1 MWTRSDASPLVPPFT
16 WSRSRGMARVRLYGM
31 EVDAVC
37 EQDAVETILGWIE
50 QPDGSSRYV
59 VTPNVQHA
67 AMFQHS
73 PELRAAYEHASLVL
87 VDGAPLVW
95 TGRILGLELPERIAG
110 SDLVPALFS
119 ASRRRAQPLSVFLL
133 GAGPGVGERA
143 AKRTAEQYPN
153 LRVVGTYSPPSG
165 FEHSERECHHILQL
179 IEQAAPEL
187 LIVGF
192 GAPKQELWTR
202 RHRDRLRV
210 PAVVCAG
217 ATIDFLA
224 GARRRAPRWMRRAG
238 LEWFFR
244 MTHEPRRLGP
254 RYFSDALRFPQLF
267 LREWRS
273 HRGSPGRR

>member
-1 MWTRSDASPLVPPFT
+1 MD
-16 WSRSRGMARVRLYGM
+16 
-31 EVDAVC
+31 VDAVC
-37 EQDAVETILGWIE
+37 ERDAVDTILGWIE
-50 QPDGSSRYV
+50 NPDGTSRYV

-67 AMFQHS
+67 VLFQHS
-73 PELRAAYEHASLVL
+73 PELRSAYEQASLVL

-95 TGRILGLELPERIAG
+95 TGRLFGLDLPERIAG

-119 ASRRRAQPLSVFLL
+119 ASRRRTEPLTVFFL
-133 GAGPGVGERA
+133 GAAPGVAARA
-143 AKRTAEQYPN
+143 AVAAAEQYPN
-153 LRVVGTYSPPSG
+153 LRVVGTHSPPLG
-165 FEHSERECHHILQL
+165 FEHSAEECDRILEL
-179 IEQAAPEL
+179 VEKAAPQL

-192 GAPKQELWTR
+192 GAPKQELWTQ

-254 RYFSDALRFPQLF
+254 RYVSDALRFPRLF
-267 LREWRS
+267 LRVWRM
-273 HRGSPGRR
+273 HRSAPGRR

>member
-1 MWTRSDASPLVPPFT
+1 M
-16 WSRSRGMARVRLYGM
+16 GRVRLYGM
-31 EVDAVC
+31 DVDAVC
-37 EQDAVETILGWIE
+37 ERDAVDTILGWIE
-50 QPDGSSRYV
+50 KPDGRARYV

-67 AMFQHS
+67 VMFQHS
-73 PELRAAYEHASLVL
+73 SELRAAYEQASLVL

-110 SDLVPALFS
+110 SDLVPALFA
-119 ASRRRAQPLSVFLL
+119 ASHGRSEPLSVFLL
-133 GAGPGVGERA
+133 GAAPGVASRAAERA
-143 AKRTAEQYPN
+143 TAQYPN
-153 LRVVGTYSPPSG
+153 LRVVGTYSPPLG
-165 FEHSERECHHILQL
+165 FEHDQKECEHIVELVQ
-179 IEQAAPEL
+179 QAAPHL

-192 GAPKQELWTR
+192 GAPKQELWAQR
-202 RHRDRLRV
+202 YRDRLRV

-244 MTHEPRRLGP
+244 MTNEPRRLGP
-254 RYFSDALRFPQLF
+254 RYISDALRFPRLF

-273 HRGSPGRR
+273 QRGSSGSR

>member
-1 MWTRSDASPLVPPFT
+1 
-16 WSRSRGMARVRLYGM
+16 MARVRLYGM
-31 EVDAVC
+31 DVDAVC
-37 EQDAVETILGWIE
+37 ERDAVDTILGWIE
-50 QPDGSSRYV
+50 KPDGVSRYV

-67 AMFQHS
+67 VMFQHS
-73 PELRAAYEHASLVL
+73 SELRAAYDEASLVL

-95 TGRILGLELPERIAG
+95 TGRLFGLDLPERIAG
-110 SDLVPALFS
+110 SDLVPAVFTAARQLPE
-119 ASRRRAQPLSVFLL
+119 PLSVFLL
-133 GAGPGVGERA
+133 GAAPGVAERA
-143 AKRTAEQYPN
+143 ARLSAEHYPN
-153 LRVVGTYSPPSG
+153 VRVVGTHSPPLG
-165 FEHSERECHHILQL
+165 FEHDQRECDRILEL
-179 IEQAAPEL
+179 VEQVAPQL

-202 RHRDRLRV
+202 KHRDRLRV

-254 RYFSDALRFPQLF
+254 RYFSDALRFPRLV

-273 HRGSPGRR
+273 HRGSFGRR